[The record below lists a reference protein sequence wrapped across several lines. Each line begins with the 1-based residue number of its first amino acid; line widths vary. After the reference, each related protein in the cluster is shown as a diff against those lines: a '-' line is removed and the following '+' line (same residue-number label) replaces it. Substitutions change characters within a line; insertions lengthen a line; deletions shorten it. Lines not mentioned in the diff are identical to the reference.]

1 MRDETISN
9 SLVSFLR
16 MLTSCE
22 IELRAEFF
30 APFIMVRAARPK
42 PYEPQVVSSYHRKS
56 GCLAY
61 DGVNGMELGPRAVDP
76 DC

>member
-42 PYEPQVVSSYHRKS
+42 PYDPQMVGSSYALKS
-56 GCLAY
+56 GCLACEGV
-61 DGVNGMELGPRAVDP
+61 DGAGLGPRVP
-76 DC
+76 